1 MADSPTLPSEPT
13 LPGDP
18 TGRWYYCFKHDKVET
33 QDDCRRRD
41 RMGPY
46 ATREDAEN
54 WRERVADRNA
64 EWDRKDREEK
74 G

>member
-1 MADSPTLPSEPT
+1 MVDAST

-18 TGRWYYCFKHDKVET
+18 TGRWYYCFKHKKVET
-33 QDDCRRRD
+33 QDECHLRD

-54 WRERVADRNA
+54 WQERVAERNA
-64 EWDRKDREEK
+64 EWDRQDEQE